1 MGVNFTFIGQTNYR
15 AGGGK
20 WWTTDGGP
28 NDRGQN
34 TGYTPPLPK
43 KGPEA
48 AQAAVPAAP
57 SPFAAKKPDPEPED
71 TSPDTAEAMYK
82 HFHADEISIRA
93 KQMAEEAISNA
104 RYRQALANQRAEID
118 KVSGLR
124 GPANTP
130 INQLAGFN
138 SQPNQLAGFNSPIN
152 QLTSGSYAPV
162 LRIGDTVDQ
171 HIQVAQA
178 SGDRQ
183 HRYALS
189 KRYRANKN
197 KNNGVLTDARSV
209 SMGDHMP
216 GLGMII
222 VGPTDYSR
230 PFSFKGSHP
239 MTGTFTAGK
248 SGRPAGNNNEDPMK
262 RTMNRLYWSSYPTA
276 NSAAMAQGVDF
287 DQSSAI
293 GFA

>member
-1 MGVNFTFIGQTNYR
+1 M
-15 AGGGK
+15 
-20 WWTTDGGP
+20 

-34 TGYTPPLPK
+34 SGYTPSLPQ
-43 KGPEA
+43 KGPA
-48 AQAAVPAAP
+48 AAEAAVPAAP

-93 KQMAEEAISNA
+93 KQMAEEAIANA
-104 RYRQALANQRAEID
+104 RYRQALENQRRAID
-118 KVSGLR
+118 AVSRPMLSTPINKLAGFNS
-124 GPANTP
+124 PANKLAGFDSP
-130 INQLAGFN
+130 INQLAGFQ
-138 SQPNQLAGFNSPIN
+138 SQTNELHNGSTVPI
-152 QLTSGSYAPV
+152 S
-162 LRIGDTVDQ
+162 RIGDTVDQ
-171 HIQVAQA
+171 HIQIAQA

-183 HRYALS
+183 HRYSLS

-216 GLGMII
+216 GMGMII

-239 MTGTFTAGK
+239 MTGTFTAGR

-262 RTMNRLYWSSYPTA
+262 RTMNRLFWSSYPSA
-276 NSAAMAQGVDF
+276 GSAAMAQGVDF